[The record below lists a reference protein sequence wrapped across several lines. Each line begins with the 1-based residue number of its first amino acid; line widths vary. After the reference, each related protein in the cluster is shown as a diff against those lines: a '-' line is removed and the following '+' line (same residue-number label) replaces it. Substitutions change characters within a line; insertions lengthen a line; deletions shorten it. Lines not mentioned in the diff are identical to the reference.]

1 MTGLAAPFL
10 ADSSRAGAF
19 LEATPSAC
27 GRVAAKLEHGD
38 GGAEPTPRPEAVCA
52 RRRR

>member
-38 GGAEPTPRPEAVCA
+38 GGAEHAAPGGGLRQATA
-52 RRRR
+52 